1 MKDVPLSRLP
11 RTLREAYRDTN
22 VRSQLE
28 RFQHWQEQSE
38 RRIGSDGQYDHTE
51 TVDNYYD
58 LLSELMQFG
67 WNESLHFAPLS
78 PSETLDESI
87 VRHQRLLIEKLELQK
102 GMRVIDVGC
111 GVGGPMR
118 RVAKESGAT
127 VLCLNNN
134 EQQLK
139 KAKRLNVEHDVDHL
153 AEYLK
158 CNFMDMSALEPES
171 FDAAYAIESTCYAPD
186 KERAFAEIFRLLK
199 PGGLFW
205 GQEMCLTN
213 TFSSD
218 DDEHCAIAKEIQYTL
233 ALSQM
238 FSFAEVNQALESVG
252 FAVVESQDREV
263 QSGPS
268 TPWYQPMLGKTAS
281 LRALRSIPM
290 GRSLMIAGTRL
301 TEMIGI
307 IPKGTSAV
315 VKFADR
321 IAYAYVSGGQAGIF
335 TPLYCFLA
343 RKPE

>member
-1 MKDVPLSRLP
+1 MKHVSLSRLP
-11 RTLREAYRDTN
+11 KILREAYRDTN

-28 RFQHWQEQSE
+28 QFQHWQEQSE
-38 RRIGSDGQYDHTE
+38 QRTGSDGQYDHTE

-67 WNESLHFAPLS
+67 WNESLHFAPLT
-78 PSETLDESI
+78 PSETLEESI
-87 VRHQRLLIEKLELQK
+87 IRHQRLMIEKLELRN

-118 RVAKESGAT
+118 RVAQESGVT

-134 EQQLK
+134 EQQLQ
-139 KAKRLNVEHDVDHL
+139 KARRLNIEHGVDHQ
-153 AEYLK
+153 AEYLR

-199 PGGLFW
+199 PGGRFW

-213 TFSSD
+213 NYSSD
-218 DDEHCAIAKEIQYTL
+218 NKKHYAIAKEIQYTL

-238 FSFAEVNQALESVG
+238 FSFAEVNQALESAG
-252 FAVVESQDREV
+252 FALIESQDREV
-263 QSGPS
+263 TNEPS
-268 TPWYQPMLGKTAS
+268 SPWYQPMLGKTAS
-281 LRALRSIPM
+281 LRALRSIPL
-290 GRSLMIAGTRL
+290 GRSLMVAGTRL

-315 VKFADR
+315 VRFADR
-321 IAYAYVSGGQAGIF
+321 IAYAYVSGGQAEIF

-343 RKPE
+343 KKPK